1 MGKHHYLDQTKKQHG
16 ICDPLNQGSTDR
28 CQGSRLYSGMM
39 LAYFS
44 VPTSRHMDV
53 DIEAFEVINT
63 NARGEEVEM
72 GTYQFHSP

>member
-1 MGKHHYLDQTKKQHG
+1 
-16 ICDPLNQGSTDR
+16 
-28 CQGSRLYSGMM
+28 
-39 LAYFS
+39 
-44 VPTSRHMDV
+44 MDV